1 MRLVRNTRALGPSP
15 VPENNLISGNFPFDG
30 AAAAAACALDM
41 VTGDC
46 IRVIGEGVLGGGV
59 GVLGLLVTTSSL
71 VSGAR
76 VGCCVCACISCWM
89 FGTLVLNSLDASSSL
104 SSMCQAQPVGRSLSQ
119 VANCCGSW
127 SLTRSARRG
136 SYEYPLGR

>member
-15 VPENNLISGNFPFDG
+15 VPENNLISGSFPFDG
-30 AAAAAACALDM
+30 AAACALDM
-41 VTGDC
+41 VTGEC

-59 GVLGLLVTTSSL
+59 GVLGLFAITSSL
-71 VSGAR
+71 VSGAG
-76 VGCCVCACISCWM
+76 VGCCVRACTSCWM
-89 FGTLVLNSLDASSSL
+89 FGTLVLRSLDANSSL
-104 SSMCQAQPVGRSLSQ
+104 SSICQAQPVGRSLSQ
-119 VANCCGSW
+119 VANCCGFW